1 VETIWSLFE
10 EAERRHAAAPAAVEG
25 DVRLTYAELGAHVR
39 ALALRLQETGIRP
52 GERVAIL
59 EANTSAYL
67 AAYFAAPCVGAVL
80 VPLNTRLAPR
90 ELAEIL
96 ADAEA
101 RVLLSTGAFAGTL
114 AALAAAVPTCTVLRL
129 EDAAA
134 ARSTSAAPQ
143 PRPPAPDDLAQLY
156 YTSGT
161 TGRAKGV
168 MLTHAN
174 VCTHARSAI
183 AELGLSRA
191 DRWGHFAP
199 MFHLADAWASFA
211 LTAVGGLHVLAPRF
225 EPGAALALVE
235 REGITI
241 TNLVPTMLARMVDDP
256 IARTFDPSSLRR
268 ILSGGAPIAPAL
280 VERIMQVFRCE
291 YVQTYGMTETS
302 PYLTLSLLHPH
313 LERLAPAEQLRYRAR
328 TGRPFAGVELEVV
341 DEAGRPVP
349 RDDASVGEIRVR
361 GPTVTRGYWRRP
373 AETAAALR
381 DGWLYT
387 GDLAVIDAE
396 GYVNIVDRKKD
407 MILTGGEN
415 VYSTEVEHAL
425 CSHPAVLE
433 AAAFGVPDPTWGEAV
448 RAAVVL
454 KRGARASAEELAA
467 HCRTRIAGY
476 KVPRAIELR
485 EELPRTGSGKLAK
498 NVLRE
503 EARARSAAAA
513 PGAEPRS

>member
-1 VETIWSLFE
+1 METVWSLFE
-10 EAERRHAAAPAAVEG
+10 EAVARFGPRPAAVEG
-25 DVRLTYAELGAHVR
+25 ATRLTYAELDTHVR
-39 ALALRLQETGIRP
+39 GLARALQEAGIRA
-52 GERVAIL
+52 GDRVAVL
-59 EANTSAYL
+59 EANTIPFL
-67 AAYFAAPCVGAVL
+67 AAYFAAPAIGATL

-101 RVLLSTGAFAGTL
+101 RVLLSSRAFAATL
-114 AALAAAVPTCTVLRL
+114 SALDGLGPPRATLLFEAIDARA
-129 EDAAA
+129 DAA
-134 ARSTSAAPQ
+134 
-143 PRPPAPDDLAQLY
+143 PRLHPPAPGDLAQLY

-168 MLTHAN
+168 MLSHAN
-174 VCTHARSAI
+174 VCVHARTA
-183 AELGLSRA
+183 ADELGLGPA

-211 LTAVGGLHVLAPRF
+211 ITAVGGLHVLAPRF
-225 EPGAALALVE
+225 EPGAALELVE
-235 REGITI
+235 REHITI
-241 TNLVPTMLARMVDDP
+241 TNLVPTMLARLVDDP
-256 IARTFDPSSLRR
+256 LARTFDPTSLRR

-280 VERIMQVFRCE
+280 VARIMQVFRCE

-313 LERLAPAEQLRYRAR
+313 LQRLPPDEQLRYRAR
-328 TGRPFAGVELEVV
+328 TGRPFGCVELEVV
-341 DEAGRPVP
+341 DDAGRPVP
-349 RDDASVGEIRVR
+349 PDDRSVGEIRVR
-361 GPTVTRGYWRRP
+361 GPTVTQGYWRRP
-373 AETAAALR
+373 AETAAAIR

-407 MILTGGEN
+407 MILTGGES

-425 CSHPAVLE
+425 CEHPSVLE

-454 KRGARASAEELAA
+454 RQGARASAEELAL
-467 HCRTRIAGY
+467 HCRARIAGY
-476 KVPRAIELR
+476 KVPRAIDLR
-485 EELPRTGSGKLAK
+485 DELPKTGSGKIAK

-503 EARARSAAAA
+503 EARLRAEETPRA
-513 PGAEPRS
+513 PRGV

>member
-1 VETIWSLFE
+1 MQTIWSLFE
-10 EAERRHAAAPAAVEG
+10 EAERRFAGAPAAVEG
-25 DVRLTYAELGAHVR
+25 ETRLTYAELGAHVR
-39 ALALRLQETGIRP
+39 ALALRLQETRIRP

-59 EANTSAYL
+59 APNSLSFL
-67 AAYFAAPCVGAVL
+67 AAYFAAPALGAVL

-90 ELAEIL
+90 ELLEIL
-96 ADAEA
+96 DDAEA
-101 RVLLSTGAFAGTL
+101 RVLLASEAFGEML
-114 AALAAAVPTCTVLRL
+114 AALAAPGPAHETILLGSVDPRAGSTGLRI
-129 EDAAA
+129 
-134 ARSTSAAPQ
+134 APS
-143 PRPPAPDDLAQLY
+143 APDDLAQLY

-168 MLTHAN
+168 MLSHAN
-174 VCTHARSAI
+174 VCIHARTAI
-183 AELGLSRA
+183 AELGLGPA

-211 LTAVGGLHVLAPRF
+211 ITAVGGLHVLAPRF
-225 EPGAALALVE
+225 EPRAALELIE
-235 REGITI
+235 RDRITI
-241 TNLVPTMLARMVDDP
+241 TNLVPTMLARLVDHP
-256 IARTFDPSSLRR
+256 YARAFDPRSLRR
-268 ILSGGAPIAPAL
+268 VLSGGAPIAPAL
-280 VERIMQVFRCE
+280 VERIQQVFRCE

-302 PYLTLSLLHPH
+302 PYLTLSLLPPH
-313 LERLAPAEQLRYRAR
+313 LMRLAPAEQLRYRAR
-328 TGRPFAGVELEVV
+328 AGRRFACVELEVV
-341 DEAGRPVP
+341 DEAGRAVP
-349 RDDASVGEIRVR
+349 PDDQSVGEIRVR

-373 AETAAALR
+373 VETAAAIR

-396 GYVNIVDRKKD
+396 GFVNIVDRKKD

-433 AAAFGVPDPTWGEAV
+433 AAAFGVPDPTWGELV

-454 KRGARASAEELAA
+454 RQGARASAEELQF
-467 HCRTRIAGY
+467 HCRARIAGY

-485 EELPRTGSGKLAK
+485 DELPKTGSGKIAK

-503 EARARSAAAA
+503 AAHARAAAER
-513 PGAEPRS
+513 PPTS